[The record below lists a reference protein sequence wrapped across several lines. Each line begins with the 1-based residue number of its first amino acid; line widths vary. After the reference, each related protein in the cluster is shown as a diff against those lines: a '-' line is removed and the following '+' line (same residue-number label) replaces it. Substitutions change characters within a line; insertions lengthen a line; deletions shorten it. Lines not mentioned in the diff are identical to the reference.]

1 MRQYYLPNGTLFYI
15 ILIKILFDHLKTMLP
30 VLEDIHWN
38 PPYQIYSK
46 CFDLLPRY
54 ISKSRQS
61 FSGLQITFSMKDLNA
76 KLVIY

>member
-1 MRQYYLPNGTLFYI
+1 
-15 ILIKILFDHLKTMLP
+15 MLP

-54 ISKSRQS
+54 ISKSSQS
-61 FSGLQITFSMKDLNA
+61 FSGLQITFSMKDLNV